1 MYVYVNVYPAAIL
14 ISDQASGSDLD
25 TEGTTSLRRVFVGEL
40 FSSSRLLS
48 SLQAGIQ
55 AGGQRLTGA
64 Q

>member
-1 MYVYVNVYPAAIL
+1 MHIYPAAIL
-14 ISDQASGSDLD
+14 FSDQAPGSELY
-25 TEGTTSLRRVFVGEL
+25 TAALRSLRRVFVGEV

-55 AGGQRLTGA
+55 AGGQQFTGT